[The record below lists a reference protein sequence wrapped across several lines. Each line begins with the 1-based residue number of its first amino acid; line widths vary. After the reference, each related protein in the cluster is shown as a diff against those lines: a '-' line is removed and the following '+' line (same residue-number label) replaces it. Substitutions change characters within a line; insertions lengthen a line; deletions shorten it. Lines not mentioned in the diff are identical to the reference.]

1 MGKLKEKT
9 FDIFKDYKKIILY
22 IITFIVLYCTLM
34 TGIITRKYDLKV
46 GDIPKSDIKAH
57 REIIDE
63 SATEA
68 RKKEAEEK
76 VDKQYSL
83 RTDVQKQSEEKI
95 KVEVLSLISGEIS
108 TNDKKIYIDND
119 EYKDR
124 PVDVIAIKIKKE
136 DEKGKSIKF
145 PKVKYKVRG
154 DYNVNLQYSNGNLE
168 VAYNEI
174 KEFYKNN
181 IK

>member
-1 MGKLKEKT
+1 MDK
-9 FDIFKDYKKIILY
+9 
-22 IITFIVLYCTLM
+22 
-34 TGIITRKYDLKV
+34 
-46 GDIPKSDIKAH
+46 
-57 REIIDE
+57 EIIYKR
-63 SATEA
+63 S
-68 RKKEAEEK
+68 RKDIAIYLILSIIGDLGAIYAIR
-76 VDKQYSL
+76 VN
-83 RTDVQKQSEEKI
+83 
-95 KVEVLSLISGEIS
+95 SLIVGLIGLIAFGCYTIYLIVRLIS
-108 TNDKKIYIDND
+108 PDVLLQVNKKGIKTKYTKGGYLSWNDISEIYIDND

>member
-1 MGKLKEKT
+1 M
-9 FDIFKDYKKIILY
+9 
-22 IITFIVLYCTLM
+22 
-34 TGIITRKYDLKV
+34 R
-46 GDIPKSDIKAH
+46 
-57 REIIDE
+57 
-63 SATEA
+63 
-68 RKKEAEEK
+68 
-76 VDKQYSL
+76 
-83 RTDVQKQSEEKI
+83 
-95 KVEVLSLISGEIS
+95 LISPDVLLQVNKKGIKTKYTKGEYLSWNDIS
-108 TNDKKIYIDND
+108 EIYIDND

>member
-1 MGKLKEKT
+1 MDK
-9 FDIFKDYKKIILY
+9 
-22 IITFIVLYCTLM
+22 
-34 TGIITRKYDLKV
+34 
-46 GDIPKSDIKAH
+46 
-57 REIIDE
+57 EIIYKR
-63 SATEA
+63 S
-68 RKKEAEEK
+68 RKDIAIYLILSIIGDLGAIYAIQ
-76 VDKQYSL
+76 VN
-83 RTDVQKQSEEKI
+83 
-95 KVEVLSLISGEIS
+95 SLIVGLIGLIAFGCYTIYLIVRLISPDVLLQVNKKGIKTKYTKGEYLSWNDIS
-108 TNDKKIYIDND
+108 EIYIDND

-124 PVDVIAIKIKKE
+124 
-136 DEKGKSIKF
+136 SIKF